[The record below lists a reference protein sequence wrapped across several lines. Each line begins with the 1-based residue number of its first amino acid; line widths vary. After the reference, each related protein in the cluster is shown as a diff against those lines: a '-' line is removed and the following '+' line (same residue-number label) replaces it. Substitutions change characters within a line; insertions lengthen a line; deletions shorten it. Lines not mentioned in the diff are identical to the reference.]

1 MEAPHSS
8 WGRLCLSNLSFLIR
22 IYKLLVCVCMCV
34 GVCARLKV
42 CRHRHNLKPT
52 KASHLH
58 LLLLLWQHRAA
69 IIVISKAAT
78 AFPAFV
84 MAAVE
89 LAMRRCAVAGGA
101 AWLQTCA
108 GSFPLLLFL
117 PTYAAF
123 FTVRQQFQGFQRH
136 SRRHRHRQHHHHHCQ
151 RHYYQQQQQCVCVC
165 GAYIVD
171 INGTNRSPASLHKRK
186 CRVVSVSLAVGERG
200 RESKQATGYISD
212 RRTNDHNCNG

>member
-1 MEAPHSS
+1 M
-8 WGRLCLSNLSFLIR
+8 
-22 IYKLLVCVCMCV
+22 CVC
-34 GVCARLKV
+34 VCARLKV

-58 LLLLLWQHRAA
+58 LLPLLLLLLQQRAA

-89 LAMRRCAVAGGA
+89 LAIGGGGDRGVQTGCRHVPAVFHCCYFYLHTQLFSRCASSFKDSNATA
-101 AWLQTCA
+101 AAATIINNVIIIIIVSVIII
-108 GSFPLLLFL
+108 GSNNN
-117 PTYAAF
+117 
-123 FTVRQQFQGFQRH
+123 
-136 SRRHRHRQHHHHHCQ
+136 
-151 RHYYQQQQQCVCVC
+151 VC
-165 GAYIVD
+165 IVD
-171 INGTNRSPASLHKRK
+171 INGTNRRPASLHKRK

-200 RESKQATGYISD
+200 RGEESKQATGYISD

>member
-1 MEAPHSS
+1 MRGLRRSRRRMEAPHGS
-8 WGRLCLSNLSFLIR
+8 WGRVCLSNLSFLIR

-34 GVCARLKV
+34 CARLKV
-42 CRHRHNLKPT
+42 CRRRHNLKPT

-58 LLLLLWQHRAA
+58 LLPLQHRAA

-89 LAMRRCAVAGGA
+89 LAIGSGRGERVCCDGV
-101 AWLQTCA
+101 QTCA

-136 SRRHRHRQHHHHHCQ
+136 SRRHRHRQHHHRHCQ
-151 RHYYQQQQQCVCVC
+151 RHYYQQQQQQCVCV
-165 GAYIVD
+165 
-171 INGTNRSPASLHKRK
+171 
-186 CRVVSVSLAVGERG
+186 
-200 RESKQATGYISD
+200 
-212 RRTNDHNCNG
+212 RRIHSRHQWNEP

>member
-34 GVCARLKV
+34 SVCVRARLKV

-58 LLLLLWQHRAA
+58 LLWQHRAA

-89 LAMRRCAVAGGA
+89 LAIGGGRGEEVCCGRV
-101 AWLQTCA
+101 QTCA

-123 FTVRQQFQGFQRH
+123 FTVCQQFQGFQRH
-136 SRRHRHRQHHHHHCQ
+136 SRRHRHRQHHHRHRQ

-171 INGTNRSPASLHKRK
+171 INGTNRRPASLHKRK
-186 CRVVSVSLAVGERG
+186 CRVVSVSLALGERG
-200 RESKQATGYISD
+200 SESKQATGYISD